1 MSTYTIKIRY
11 TKDKG
16 GEETFS
22 SPEKPTLSDDN
33 RIIFIKRS
41 IPGDNLSHGNFIP
54 TEHVLNMAVD
64 EQPDTTKKVSKPDAS
79 EA

>member
-33 RIIFIKRS
+33 RIIFIRRF
-41 IPGDNLSHGNFIP
+41 IPSDNLNHGNFIP
-54 TEHVLNMAVD
+54 TEHVLNMTVD
-64 EQPDTTKKVSKPDAS
+64 ELPDIIKKVSKPDA